1 MEIMN
6 PKVIVKSI
14 EKILLA
20 TIAVLTI
27 IATVQEIIKIYE
39 IGTVTLADLL
49 LLFIYTEV
57 LGMIGVFY
65 ASNRIP
71 ITLPLFIAMTAISR
85 LIILQ
90 GKGMDASVLL
100 YEAGAI
106 LIIAIA
112 CLVIR
117 YRPNNQ
123 YEYQGEPV
131 IENVN
136 EEDITSNDLESSDLI
151 DVEELE
157 PISKKWLNEQDD
169 LKVLDILRML
179 QITQN
184 FEKNLKNMIY
194 PRLNLDSILV
204 KLLSLESTVT
214 LTEVI
219 EGKINKKPKDPF
231 LNKENEVSF
240 IKKSDKELDVKNNN
254 RISNNYENGKNEEIK
269 DQNDTLIED
278 KVVHKSKLDLNF
290 FIRNWNDFLEQIE
303 NEHPKYLTYLSDVR
317 LSYFK
322 LGVLGIELNSQS
334 DFSANGIRN
343 NQEKLE
349 RIFSEY
355 VGEVINIE
363 LEVKN
368 EISEAKSE
376 KQIKDAKGHPLFE
389 KIVDTFDGEII
400 RS

>member
-1 MEIMN
+1 MENMN

-131 IENVN
+131 IE
-136 EEDITSNDLESSDLI
+136 
-151 DVEELE
+151 
-157 PISKKWLNEQDD
+157 KDD
-169 LKVLDILRML
+169 
-179 QITQN
+179 
-184 FEKNLKNMIY
+184 
-194 PRLNLDSILV
+194 
-204 KLLSLESTVT
+204 
-214 LTEVI
+214 
-219 EGKINKKPKDPF
+219 
-231 LNKENEVSF
+231 
-240 IKKSDKELDVKNNN
+240 
-254 RISNNYENGKNEEIK
+254 
-269 DQNDTLIED
+269 
-278 KVVHKSKLDLNF
+278 
-290 FIRNWNDFLEQIE
+290 
-303 NEHPKYLTYLSDVR
+303 
-317 LSYFK
+317 
-322 LGVLGIELNSQS
+322 
-334 DFSANGIRN
+334 
-343 NQEKLE
+343 
-349 RIFSEY
+349 
-355 VGEVINIE
+355 
-363 LEVKN
+363 
-368 EISEAKSE
+368 
-376 KQIKDAKGHPLFE
+376 
-389 KIVDTFDGEII
+389 
-400 RS
+400 

>member
-1 MEIMN
+1 MENMN

-27 IATVQEIIKIYE
+27 IATVQEIVKIYE

-131 IENVN
+131 IE
-136 EEDITSNDLESSDLI
+136 
-151 DVEELE
+151 
-157 PISKKWLNEQDD
+157 KDD
-169 LKVLDILRML
+169 
-179 QITQN
+179 
-184 FEKNLKNMIY
+184 
-194 PRLNLDSILV
+194 
-204 KLLSLESTVT
+204 
-214 LTEVI
+214 
-219 EGKINKKPKDPF
+219 
-231 LNKENEVSF
+231 
-240 IKKSDKELDVKNNN
+240 
-254 RISNNYENGKNEEIK
+254 
-269 DQNDTLIED
+269 
-278 KVVHKSKLDLNF
+278 
-290 FIRNWNDFLEQIE
+290 
-303 NEHPKYLTYLSDVR
+303 
-317 LSYFK
+317 
-322 LGVLGIELNSQS
+322 
-334 DFSANGIRN
+334 
-343 NQEKLE
+343 
-349 RIFSEY
+349 
-355 VGEVINIE
+355 
-363 LEVKN
+363 
-368 EISEAKSE
+368 
-376 KQIKDAKGHPLFE
+376 
-389 KIVDTFDGEII
+389 
-400 RS
+400 

>member
-1 MEIMN
+1 MN

-20 TIAVLTI
+20 TIAILTI
-27 IATVQEIIKIYE
+27 IAKVQEIIKIYE

-131 IENVN
+131 IE
-136 EEDITSNDLESSDLI
+136 
-151 DVEELE
+151 
-157 PISKKWLNEQDD
+157 KDD
-169 LKVLDILRML
+169 
-179 QITQN
+179 
-184 FEKNLKNMIY
+184 
-194 PRLNLDSILV
+194 
-204 KLLSLESTVT
+204 
-214 LTEVI
+214 
-219 EGKINKKPKDPF
+219 
-231 LNKENEVSF
+231 
-240 IKKSDKELDVKNNN
+240 
-254 RISNNYENGKNEEIK
+254 
-269 DQNDTLIED
+269 
-278 KVVHKSKLDLNF
+278 
-290 FIRNWNDFLEQIE
+290 
-303 NEHPKYLTYLSDVR
+303 
-317 LSYFK
+317 
-322 LGVLGIELNSQS
+322 
-334 DFSANGIRN
+334 
-343 NQEKLE
+343 
-349 RIFSEY
+349 
-355 VGEVINIE
+355 
-363 LEVKN
+363 
-368 EISEAKSE
+368 
-376 KQIKDAKGHPLFE
+376 
-389 KIVDTFDGEII
+389 
-400 RS
+400 